1 MDLVSAMRTYR
12 QVVDSASFTAA
23 AQLLGLSK
31 AAVSK
36 QISDL
41 EAHLGAALLHRT
53 TRRLN
58 VTEAGQLYYERCQR
72 LLDDLDLAE
81 AEMRNLQTE
90 PTGRLR
96 ISAPGNF
103 GEAVLGPI
111 ICELQKRYPKIT
123 LQVEL
128 SNRFVDLL
136 EEGFDAAIR
145 IRTTLPDSSLIARR
159 LAPVDRIAVAAP
171 SYLKRHGTPK
181 QPAELAQHN
190 CLIYTLSTAPH
201 DWTFNTPSG
210 QQTVRVNGNIQSNNS
225 QLLLEPLRAG
235 SGIALLPAFFVGPD
249 IVSGKL
255 RRILED
261 FPIDRHDLYVVYP
274 HNRHQ
279 SPKVRV
285 LVDLLVEWFQD
296 GGPIACP
303 KQGATVAKPRAV
315 KARAA
320 E

>member
-1 MDLVSAMRTYR
+1 MDLISAMRTYR

-23 AQLLGLSK
+23 AQALGLSK

-58 VTEAGQLYYERCQR
+58 VTEAGQLYFERCQR
-72 LLDDLDLAE
+72 LLDELDTAE
-81 AEMRNLQTE
+81 AEMRNLQAE
-90 PTGRLR
+90 PSGRLK

-123 LQVEL
+123 LQIEL

-136 EEGFDAAIR
+136 EEGFDAALR
-145 IRTTLPDSSLIARR
+145 IRTTLPDSSLIVRR
-159 LAPVDRIAVAAP
+159 LCAVDRVAVAAP
-171 SYLKRHGTPK
+171 AYLKKHGVPK
-181 QPAELAQHN
+181 HPRDLADHN
-190 CLIYTLSTAPH
+190 CMIYTLSTAPY
-201 DWTFNTPSG
+201 DWTFNTPNG
-210 QQTVRVNGNIQSNNS
+210 PHTVRVGGTIQSNNS
-225 QLLLEPLRAG
+225 QLLVEPLRAG
-235 SGIALLPAFFVGPD
+235 SGIALLPAFSVGAD
-249 IVSGKL
+249 IQSGKL
-255 RRILED
+255 KRILD
-261 FPIDRHDLYVVYP
+261 QFPVDRHDLYVVYP
-274 HNRHQ
+274 HNRHL

-285 LVDLLVEWFQD
+285 LVDLLADWFAD

-303 KQGATVAKPRAV
+303 KEAAA
-315 KARAA
+315 KAR
-320 E
+320 

>member
-1 MDLVSAMRTYR
+1 MDLISAMRTYR

-23 AQLLGLSK
+23 AQTLGLSK

-58 VTEAGQLYYERCQR
+58 VTEAGQLYFDRCQR
-72 LLDDLDLAE
+72 LLDELDTAE

-90 PTGRLR
+90 PSGRLR

-123 LQVEL
+123 LQIEL

-136 EEGFDAAIR
+136 EEGFDAALR

-159 LAPVDRIAVAAP
+159 LCAVDRVAVAAP
-171 SYLKRHGTPK
+171 SYLKKYGVPK
-181 QPAELAQHN
+181 HPRDLAEHN
-190 CLIYTLSTAPH
+190 CMIYTLSTAPY

-210 QQTVRVNGNIQSNNS
+210 PHTVRVNGTIQSNNS
-225 QLLLEPLRAG
+225 QLLVEPLRAG
-235 SGIALLPAFFVGPD
+235 SGIALLPAFSVGAD
-249 IVSGKL
+249 IQSGKL
-255 RRILED
+255 KRILD
-261 FPIDRHDLYVVYP
+261 QFPVDRHELYVVYP
-274 HNRHQ
+274 HNRHL

-285 LVDLLVEWFQD
+285 LVDLLADWFAD

-303 KQGATVAKPRAV
+303 KEAAV
-315 KARAA
+315 KAR
-320 E
+320 

>member
-1 MDLVSAMRTYR
+1 MDLISAMRTYR

-23 AQLLGLSK
+23 AQTLGLSK

-58 VTEAGQLYYERCQR
+58 VTEAGQLYFERCQR
-72 LLDDLDLAE
+72 LLDELDTAE
-81 AEMRNLQTE
+81 AEMRNLQAE
-90 PTGRLR
+90 PSGRLK

-111 ICELQKRYPKIT
+111 VCELQKRYPKIT
-123 LQVEL
+123 LQIEL

-136 EEGFDAAIR
+136 EEGFDAALR

-159 LAPVDRIAVAAP
+159 LCPVDRVAVAAP
-171 SYLKRHGTPK
+171 AYLKKHGVPK
-181 QPAELAQHN
+181 HPRDLADHN
-190 CLIYTLSTAPH
+190 CMIYTLSTSPY

-210 QQTVRVNGNIQSNNS
+210 PHTVRVNGTIQSNNS
-225 QLLLEPLRAG
+225 QLLVDPLRAG
-235 SGIALLPAFFVGPD
+235 SGIALLPAFSVGAD
-249 IVSGKL
+249 IQAGRLKRVL
-255 RRILED
+255 D
-261 FPIDRHDLYVVYP
+261 QFPVDRHDLYVVYP
-274 HNRHQ
+274 HNRHL

-285 LVDLLVEWFQD
+285 LVDLLIDWFAD

-303 KQGATVAKPRAV
+303 KETAA
-315 KARAA
+315 KAR
-320 E
+320 

>member
-1 MDLVSAMRTYR
+1 MDLISAMRTYR

-23 AQLLGLSK
+23 AQALGLSK

-58 VTEAGQLYYERCQR
+58 VTEAGQLYFERCQR
-72 LLDDLDLAE
+72 LLDELDTAE
-81 AEMRNLQTE
+81 AEMRNLQAE
-90 PTGRLR
+90 PSGRLK

-136 EEGFDAAIR
+136 EEGFDAALR

-159 LAPVDRIAVAAP
+159 LCAVDRVAVAAP
-171 SYLKRHGTPK
+171 SYLKKHGVPK
-181 QPAELAQHN
+181 HPRDLVDHN
-190 CLIYTLSTAPH
+190 CLIYTLSTAPY
-201 DWTFNTPSG
+201 DWTFNTPDDPH
-210 QQTVRVNGNIQSNNS
+210 TVRVNGTIQSNNS
-225 QLLLEPLRAG
+225 QLLVDPLRAG
-235 SGIALLPAFFVGPD
+235 SGIALLPAFSVGAD
-249 IVSGKL
+249 IQAGKL
-255 RRILED
+255 RRILEQ
-261 FPIDRHDLYVVYP
+261 FPVDRHDLYVVYP
-274 HNRHQ
+274 HNRHL

-285 LVDLLVEWFQD
+285 LVDLLIDWFAD

-303 KQGATVAKPRAV
+303 KETAAKTR
-315 KARAA
+315 
-320 E
+320 

>member
-1 MDLVSAMRTYR
+1 MDIVSAMRTYR

-23 AQLLGLSK
+23 AQALGLSK

-58 VTEAGQLYYERCQR
+58 VTEAGQLYFERCQR
-72 LLDDLDLAE
+72 LLDELDTAE
-81 AEMRNLQTE
+81 AEMRNLQAE
-90 PTGRLR
+90 PSGRLK

-123 LQVEL
+123 LQIEL

-136 EEGFDAAIR
+136 EEGFDAALR
-145 IRTTLPDSSLIARR
+145 IRTTLPDSSLIVRR
-159 LAPVDRIAVAAP
+159 LCPVDRVAVAAP
-171 SYLKRHGTPK
+171 AYLKKHGVPK
-181 QPAELAQHN
+181 HPRDLADHN
-190 CLIYTLSTAPH
+190 CMIYTLSTAPY
-201 DWTFNTPSG
+201 DWTFNTPNG
-210 QQTVRVNGNIQSNNS
+210 PHTVRVGGTIQSNNS
-225 QLLLEPLRAG
+225 QLLVEPLRAG
-235 SGIALLPAFFVGPD
+235 SGIALLPAFSVGAD
-249 IVSGKL
+249 IQSGKL
-255 RRILED
+255 KRILD
-261 FPIDRHDLYVVYP
+261 QFPVDRHDLYVVYP
-274 HNRHQ
+274 HNRHL

-285 LVDLLVEWFQD
+285 LVDLLADWFAD

-303 KQGATVAKPRAV
+303 KEAAA
-315 KARAA
+315 KAR
-320 E
+320 

>member
-23 AQLLGLSK
+23 AQVLGLSK

-58 VTEAGQLYYERCQR
+58 VTEAGQLYFERCQR
-72 LLDDLDLAE
+72 LLDELDIAE

-96 ISAPGNF
+96 LSAPGNF

-111 ICELQKRYPKIT
+111 ICELQKRYPKMT
-123 LQVEL
+123 VQVEL

-145 IRTTLPDSSLIARR
+145 IRTSLPDSSLIARR
-159 LAPVDRIAVAAP
+159 LCPVDRVACAAP

-181 QPAELAQHN
+181 HPRDLVDHN
-190 CLIYTLSTAPH
+190 CLIYTLSTSPY
-201 DWTFNTPSG
+201 DWTFNTPTG
-210 QQTVRVNGNIQSNNS
+210 PHTVRVNGTIQSNNS
-225 QLLLEPLRAG
+225 QLLVDPLRAG
-235 SGIALLPAFFVGPD
+235 HGVALLPAFSVGAD
-249 IVSGKL
+249 IQAGRL
-255 RRILED
+255 RRILEA
-261 FPIDRHDLYVVYP
+261 FPVDRHDLYVVYP
-274 HNRHQ
+274 HNRHL

-285 LVDLLVEWFQD
+285 LVDLLAEWFQD

-303 KQGATVAKPRAV
+303 KEKKAV
-315 KARAA
+315 TR
-320 E
+320 

>member
-1 MDLVSAMRTYR
+1 MDLIGAMRTYR

-23 AQLLGLSK
+23 AQVLGLSK

-58 VTEAGQLYYERCQR
+58 VTEAGQLYFDRCQR
-72 LLDDLDLAE
+72 LLDELDTAE

-90 PTGRLR
+90 PSGRLR

-123 LQVEL
+123 LQIEL

-136 EEGFDAAIR
+136 EEGFDAALR
-145 IRTTLPDSSLIARR
+145 IRTTLPDSSLIVRR
-159 LAPVDRIAVAAP
+159 LCAVDRVAVAAP
-171 SYLKRHGTPK
+171 SYLKKHGVPK
-181 QPAELAQHN
+181 HPRDLADHN
-190 CLIYTLSTAPH
+190 CMIYTLSTAPY
-201 DWTFNTPSG
+201 DWTFDTPSG
-210 QQTVRVNGNIQSNNS
+210 PHTVRVNGTIQSNNS
-225 QLLLEPLRAG
+225 QLLVEPLRAG
-235 SGIALLPAFFVGPD
+235 SGIALLPAFSVGAD
-249 IVSGKL
+249 IQSGKL
-255 RRILED
+255 KRILD
-261 FPIDRHDLYVVYP
+261 QFPVDRHELYVVYP
-274 HNRHQ
+274 HNRHL

-285 LVDLLVEWFQD
+285 LVDLLADWFAD

-303 KQGATVAKPRAV
+303 KEATV
-315 KARAA
+315 KAR
-320 E
+320 

>member
-1 MDLVSAMRTYR
+1 MDLVIAMRAYR
-12 QVVDSASFTAA
+12 QVVDSGSFTAA
-23 AQLLGLSK
+23 AKALNLSK

-58 VTEAGQLYYERCQR
+58 VTEAGKIYFDRCQR
-72 LLDDLDLAE
+72 LLDELDTAE
-81 AEMRNLQTE
+81 AEMRNLQAE
-90 PTGRLR
+90 PAGRLR

-111 ICELQKRYPKIT
+111 ICELLKRYPKLT

-145 IRTTLPDSSLIARR
+145 IRTSLPDSTLIARR
-159 LAPVDRIAVAAP
+159 LCPVDRIACAAP
-171 SYLKRHGTPK
+171 SYLKQHG
-181 QPAELAQHN
+181 QPSHPRDLVDHN
-190 CLIYTLSTAPH
+190 CLIYTLSTSPM

-210 QQTVRVNGNIQSNNS
+210 PHTVRVNGNIHTNNS

-235 SGIALLPAFFVGPD
+235 AGIALLPTFAVGAE
-249 IVSGKL
+249 IESGRL
-255 RRILED
+255 HQILD
-261 FPIDRHDLYVVYP
+261 QFTVDRHDLYVVYP
-274 HNRHQ
+274 HNRHL

-285 LVDLLVEWFQD
+285 FVDLLAEWFLD

-303 KQGATVAKPRAV
+303 KRPGRQAV
-315 KARAA
+315 
-320 E
+320 

>member
-1 MDLVSAMRTYR
+1 MDIVSAMRTYR

-23 AQLLGLSK
+23 AQALGLSK

-58 VTEAGQLYYERCQR
+58 VTEAGHLYFERCQR
-72 LLDDLDLAE
+72 LLDELDTAE
-81 AEMRNLQTE
+81 AEMRNLQAE
-90 PTGRLR
+90 PSGRLK

-123 LQVEL
+123 LQIEL

-136 EEGFDAAIR
+136 EEGFDAALR

-159 LAPVDRIAVAAP
+159 LCPVDRVAVAAP
-171 SYLKRHGTPK
+171 AYLRKHGVPK
-181 QPAELAQHN
+181 HPRDLADHN
-190 CLIYTLSTAPH
+190 CMIYTLSTAPY
-201 DWTFNTPSG
+201 DWTFNTPNG
-210 QQTVRVNGNIQSNNS
+210 PHTVRVGGTIQSNNS
-225 QLLLEPLRAG
+225 QLLVEPLRAG
-235 SGIALLPAFFVGPD
+235 SGIALLPAFSVGAD
-249 IVSGKL
+249 IQSGKL
-255 RRILED
+255 KRILD
-261 FPIDRHDLYVVYP
+261 QFPVDRHDLYVVYP
-274 HNRHQ
+274 HNRHL
-279 SPKVRV
+279 SLKVRV
-285 LVDLLVEWFQD
+285 LVDLLADWFAD

-303 KQGATVAKPRAV
+303 KEAAA
-315 KARAA
+315 KAR
-320 E
+320 

>member
-1 MDLVSAMRTYR
+1 MDLISAMRTYR

-23 AQLLGLSK
+23 AQALGLSK

-58 VTEAGQLYYERCQR
+58 VTEAGQLYFERCQR
-72 LLDDLDLAE
+72 LLDELDTAE
-81 AEMRNLQTE
+81 AEMRNLQAE
-90 PTGRLR
+90 PSGRLK

-123 LQVEL
+123 LQIEL

-136 EEGFDAAIR
+136 EEGFDAALR

-159 LAPVDRIAVAAP
+159 LCPVDRVAVAAP
-171 SYLKRHGTPK
+171 AYLKKHGVPK
-181 QPAELAQHN
+181 HPRDLADHN
-190 CLIYTLSTAPH
+190 CMIYTLSTSPY

-210 QQTVRVNGNIQSNNS
+210 PHTVRVNGTIQSNNS
-225 QLLLEPLRAG
+225 QLLVDPLRAG
-235 SGIALLPAFFVGPD
+235 SGIALLPAFSVGAD
-249 IVSGKL
+249 IQAGRLKRVL
-255 RRILED
+255 D
-261 FPIDRHDLYVVYP
+261 QFPVDRHDLYVVYP
-274 HNRHQ
+274 HNRHL

-285 LVDLLVEWFQD
+285 LVDLLIDWFAD

-303 KQGATVAKPRAV
+303 KETAA
-315 KARAA
+315 KAR
-320 E
+320 